1 MNLRACWSCHW
12 LVIALVVD
20 VTTSMVSSASCD
32 ERSFFTNEDFIRHHG
47 GRFVLWQLRLA
58 ICARALRSSQ
68 LENVWYGVGRPLT
81 LEQIRGRL
89 FELDVVRSRGLSAG
103 SLPFYAAATS

>member
-20 VTTSMVSSASCD
+20 VTRSMVSFASCD
-32 ERSFFTNEDFIRHHG
+32 GRSFFTNEDFIHHHG
-47 GRFVLWQLRLA
+47 GRFVFWQLRLA
-58 ICARALRSSQ
+58 ICVRALRSSQ